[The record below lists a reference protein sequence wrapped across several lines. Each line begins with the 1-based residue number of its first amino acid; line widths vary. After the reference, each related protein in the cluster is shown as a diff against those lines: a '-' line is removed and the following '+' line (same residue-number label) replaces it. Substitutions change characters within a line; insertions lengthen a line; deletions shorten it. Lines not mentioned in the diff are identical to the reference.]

1 MAGIHRKH
9 MKVAEHGVG
18 FPSPDELDRCF
29 VDVCAEEGGGAAWS
43 EAARAD
49 EVIRDPG
56 LGLANFCDS

>member
-1 MAGIHRKH
+1 

-49 EVIRDPG
+49 EMERDPG
-56 LGLANFCDS
+56 LVFDVLGSPSE